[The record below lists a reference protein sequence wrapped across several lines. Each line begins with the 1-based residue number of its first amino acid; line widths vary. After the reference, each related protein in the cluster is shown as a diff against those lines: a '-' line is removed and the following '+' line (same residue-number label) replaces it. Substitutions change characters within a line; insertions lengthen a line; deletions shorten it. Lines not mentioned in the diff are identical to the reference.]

1 MNRTISIIWVP
12 ILAAI
17 TLLTAIYFGS
27 SLYTGQAP
35 ITLIAYIAIAGL
47 YGKLLSDQ
55 PAFSNRRRQQ
65 DSIITVT
72 SVYALAISLLITTG
86 LAFVAILFG
95 IGEQWWTLIF
105 LIIPL
110 IISTVIGGLSDASNE
125 QLTEGFERRSE
136 ERNRSLESRSSWE
149 ETLKRK
155 NRDTDNTSIKNEI
168 ARILQIIR
176 FSSYFRNPK
185 SWTDLEELQGSI
197 SDDQTLAIL
206 KEVK

>member
-55 PAFSNRRRQQ
+55 PAFSNRKRQQ

-86 LAFVAILFG
+86 LAFFAILFG

-155 NRDTDNTSIKNEI
+155 NRDTDDPRIKNEI

-176 FSSYFRNPK
+176 YSSYFRNPK

>member
-55 PAFSNRRRQQ
+55 PAFSNRKRQQ

-86 LAFVAILFG
+86 LAFFAILFG

-176 FSSYFRNPK
+176 YSSYFRNPK

>member
-55 PAFSNRRRQQ
+55 PAFSNRKRQQ

-86 LAFVAILFG
+86 LAFFAILFG

>member
-1 MNRTISIIWVP
+1 MNRTISIVWVP

>member
-95 IGEQWWTLIF
+95 IGEQWWTLILS
-105 LIIPL
+105 LIHI
-110 IISTVIGGLSDASNE
+110 
-125 QLTEGFERRSE
+125 
-136 ERNRSLESRSSWE
+136 
-149 ETLKRK
+149 
-155 NRDTDNTSIKNEI
+155 
-168 ARILQIIR
+168 
-176 FSSYFRNPK
+176 
-185 SWTDLEELQGSI
+185 
-197 SDDQTLAIL
+197 
-206 KEVK
+206 

>member
-1 MNRTISIIWVP
+1 MNRTISIVWVP

-17 TLLTAIYFGS
+17 ALLTAIYFGS
-27 SLYTGQAP
+27 SIYAGQAP
-35 ITLIAYIAIAGL
+35 ITLVAYIVIAVL
-47 YGKLLSDQ
+47 YGKLLSEQ
-55 PAFSNRRRQQ
+55 PAFSNRTRQQ

-72 SVYALAISLLITTG
+72 SVYALVTSLLITTG
-86 LAFVAILFG
+86 LAFFAILYG

-136 ERNRSLESRSSWE
+136 ERSRSLESRGSWE

-155 NRDTDNTSIKNEI
+155 NQDTDDTRIKNEI
-168 ARILQIIR
+168 ARIMQIIR
-176 FSSYFRNPK
+176 YSSYFRNAK
-185 SWTDLEELQGSI
+185 SWTDLELLNKSTNNEQV
-197 SDDQTLAIL
+197 LAIL
-206 KEVK
+206 VEVK

>member
-35 ITLIAYIAIAGL
+35 ITLIAYIVISGL

-55 PAFSNRRRQQ
+55 PAFSNRKRQQ

-86 LAFVAILFG
+86 LAFFAILFG

-136 ERNRSLESRSSWE
+136 ERNRSLESRISWE

-155 NRDTDNTSIKNEI
+155 NRDTDNTRIKNEI

-176 FSSYFRNPK
+176 YSSYFRNPK

-197 SDDQTLAIL
+197 NDDQTLAIL

>member
-35 ITLIAYIAIAGL
+35 ITLIAYITIAGL

-86 LAFVAILFG
+86 LTFFAILFG

-155 NRDTDNTSIKNEI
+155 NRDADDPRIKNEI

-176 FSSYFRNPK
+176 YSSYFRNPK

>member
-176 FSSYFRNPK
+176 YSSYFRNPK

>member
-86 LAFVAILFG
+86 LAFFAILFG

-176 FSSYFRNPK
+176 YSSYFRNPK

>member
-1 MNRTISIIWVP
+1 MNRTISIVWVP

-35 ITLIAYIAIAGL
+35 ITLIAYIVISGL

-55 PAFSNRRRQQ
+55 PAFSNRKRQQ
-65 DSIITVT
+65 DSIITIT

-86 LAFVAILFG
+86 LAFFAILFG

-136 ERNRSLESRSSWE
+136 ERNRSLESRISWE

-155 NRDTDNTSIKNEI
+155 NRDTDNTRIKNEI

-176 FSSYFRNPK
+176 YSSYFRNPK

-197 SDDQTLAIL
+197 NDDQTLAIL

>member
-12 ILAAI
+12 ILAAV

-55 PAFSNRRRQQ
+55 PAFSNRKRQQ

-86 LAFVAILFG
+86 LAFFAILFG

-149 ETLKRK
+149 ETLRRK
-155 NRDTDNTSIKNEI
+155 NRDTDDPRIKNEI

-176 FSSYFRNPK
+176 YSSYFRNPK

>member
-47 YGKLLSDQ
+47 YGKLLSDL
-55 PAFSNRRRQQ
+55 PAFSNRKRQQ

-86 LAFVAILFG
+86 LAFFAILFG

-155 NRDTDNTSIKNEI
+155 NRDTDDPRIKNEI

-176 FSSYFRNPK
+176 YSSYFRNPK

>member
-55 PAFSNRRRQQ
+55 PAFSNRKRQQ

-86 LAFVAILFG
+86 LAFFAILFG

-155 NRDTDNTSIKNEI
+155 NRDTDDPRIKNEV

-176 FSSYFRNPK
+176 YSSYFRNPK

>member
-1 MNRTISIIWVP
+1 MNRTISIVWVP

-17 TLLTAIYFGS
+17 SLLTAIYFGS

-55 PAFSNRRRQQ
+55 PAFSNQKRQQ

-95 IGEQWWTLIF
+95 IGEQWWTSIF

-155 NRDTDNTSIKNEI
+155 NRDTDDPRIKNEI

-176 FSSYFRNPK
+176 YSSYFRNPK

>member
-1 MNRTISIIWVP
+1 MNRTISIVWVP

-17 TLLTAIYFGS
+17 SLLTAIYFGS

-55 PAFSNRRRQQ
+55 PAFSNRKRQQ

-86 LAFVAILFG
+86 LAFFAILFG